1 MKKKI
6 SNTDKKDWEDFINN
20 NQKIP
25 DKDAPY
31 EKHINK
37 TRKTLDLHGYTLRDA
52 NIAVKNLI
60 INSYNN
66 KVDRL
71 IIITGKGMRSKN
83 EHDPYKSSKLSILK
97 YSVPDYIQ
105 NEKELMDKIKKIN
118 FDDVE
123 SLNSGNFSI
132 TLKKKK

>member
-6 SNTDKKDWEDFINN
+6 SNTDKKDWEDLINSN
-20 NQKIP
+20 KKLPN
-25 DKDAPY
+25 KDAPY
-31 EKHINK
+31 EKDINK

-66 KVDRL
+66 KIDRL

-123 SLNSGNFSI
+123 SLNSGYFSI

>member
-6 SNTDKKDWEDFINN
+6 TEKDKKDWDNFIKNN
-20 NQKIP
+20 EKLH
-25 DKDAPY
+25 DKDFLG
-31 EKHINK
+31 EKKFYKINK
-37 TRKTLDLHGYTLRDA
+37 TIDLHGYTLRDA

-66 KVDRL
+66 KIDRL

>member
-25 DKDAPY
+25 DKDTPY
-31 EKHINK
+31 EKDINK
-37 TRKTLDLHGYTLRDA
+37 TSKTLDLHGYTLRDA

-60 INSYNN
+60 INSYNS

-123 SLNSGNFSI
+123 SLNSGYFSI

>member
-1 MKKKI
+1 M
-6 SNTDKKDWEDFINN
+6 
-20 NQKIP
+20 
-25 DKDAPY
+25 
-31 EKHINK
+31 
-37 TRKTLDLHGYTLRDA
+37 HGYTLRDA

-66 KVDRL
+66 KIDRL

-105 NEKELMDKIKKIN
+105 NEKELMDKI
-118 FDDVE
+118 FV
-123 SLNSGNFSI
+123 SLMVLMVLQSTDQRKLGLCTSIFFRTCPSNTAFARLVVSTSGSSGI
-132 TLKKKK
+132 S

>member
-1 MKKKI
+1 M
-6 SNTDKKDWEDFINN
+6 
-20 NQKIP
+20 
-25 DKDAPY
+25 
-31 EKHINK
+31 
-37 TRKTLDLHGYTLRDA
+37 HGYTLRDA

>member
-25 DKDAPY
+25 DKDTPY
-31 EKHINK
+31 EKDINK
-37 TRKTLDLHGYTLRDA
+37 ISKTLDLHGYTLRDA

>member
-1 MKKKI
+1 M
-6 SNTDKKDWEDFINN
+6 
-20 NQKIP
+20 
-25 DKDAPY
+25 
-31 EKHINK
+31 
-37 TRKTLDLHGYTLRDA
+37 HGYTLRDA

-66 KVDRL
+66 KIDRL

-97 YSVPDYIQ
+97 YSLPDYIQ

>member
-25 DKDAPY
+25 DKDTPY
-31 EKHINK
+31 EKDINK
-37 TRKTLDLHGYTLRDA
+37 TSKTLDLHGYTLRDA

-66 KVDRL
+66 KIDRL

-123 SLNSGNFSI
+123 SLNSGYFSI